1 MEGVYAT
8 LALVGAVTGYGFTKA
23 KKQSFQKYVM
33 SSQEIE
39 SATQAGQEIDTLT
52 QTSSN
57 KRSAY
62 DYVLRKLPEFVRTKA
77 TKTLASFNQSKE
89 SGAPPSVAYSNLR
102 LALLSDREL
111 GNITANQELYFP
123 KRDVFYKWFRE
134 GLAAPVLPSPV
145 TPESARSASQ
155 FSARTEGWGGE
166 ETPVPQSLM
175 TLEAKREIL
184 QRLGITNRPTFTA
197 WAETRRQTQP
207 ERVREIEGY
216 VNEVF
221 PVQAPPRIT
230 IPDTPM
236 SARVSAPA
244 VTVPPP
250 APAPARPTAAES
262 SALAATITVPPPAP
276 AVTVPPPAPAPA
288 PEPEPA
294 AGTGLGIAETPEIPV
309 IEEVATPLPVTLP
322 PPAPAPL
329 EFTQIN
335 PMFAPAPTVAVPP
348 PAPAPAPAV
357 TQRQRPSLLSRLRRV
372 TLRAP
377 RITSST
383 KKDAAKLT
391 ELGIT
396 DVDSFV
402 NYLQGKSSVEQM
414 DTLRM
419 VTSVFPQDADVFF
432 DAAIDNP
439 DVSEAFQRASS
450 KVRDPITKV
459 VKKARKARPSALVT
473 APAAISALTSAPPTV
488 EEAPVELDQINP
500 MFAPA
505 PTVTVP
511 APAPAP
517 SDVVPPHLRGISS
530 IRPSPFAPAPSVTV
544 PPPAPAPT
552 VTVPPPPREGG
563 PAAGTGLGLI
573 TAPETPLPAVSQPAT
588 PLPVTQ
594 GPPPNTQELQDYL
607 REQTPP
613 IVDMNSFLA
622 WTKANEALGP
632 DEATRMYKIAIAAF
646 PAATPPTTQAPRTE
660 LAPAL
665 PPATPQQIEELRGFL
680 AMQTPPITDEASLAQ
695 WMQENASKTVQEQ
708 ENIFLIY
715 ERAFQT
721 RVSRDL
727 APPPAPTAEVPPPA
741 PAPAPAYQLVRQ
753 PGTRRMV
760 PIQAKTRAATRKA
773 TQITNLK
780 QWLLTADVNDTT
792 KAILKAYIEQHPSDF
807 ASIYASLKNTIKGK
821 QFLQEYPDITADLVA
836 LRQLQQLETQGT
848 IPQQVTPEEQALLS
862 QIQTPQDELEAVLS
876 APTPTVTVALP
887 APLTPPP
894 APAPV
899 PPNALNSTQAK
910 EWLATN
916 LGVQN
921 QNDFRRWIRENTSIV
936 TEPIL
941 VTAEVAFPMGT
952 LSGSTNFRTVYEA
965 LKSGK
970 QARATTQRRG
980 GRKARKNTLRRRPK
994 VNTKNVRRTSH
1005 RKNRA
1010 KRTD

>member
-1 MEGVYAT
+1 
-8 LALVGAVTGYGFTKA
+8 
-23 KKQSFQKYVM
+23 
-33 SSQEIE
+33 
-39 SATQAGQEIDTLT
+39 
-52 QTSSN
+52 
-57 KRSAY
+57 
-62 DYVLRKLPEFVRTKA
+62 
-77 TKTLASFNQSKE
+77 
-89 SGAPPSVAYSNLR
+89 
-102 LALLSDREL
+102 
-111 GNITANQELYFP
+111 
-123 KRDVFYKWFRE
+123 
-134 GLAAPVLPSPV
+134 
-145 TPESARSASQ
+145 
-155 FSARTEGWGGE
+155 
-166 ETPVPQSLM
+166 
-175 TLEAKREIL
+175 
-184 QRLGITNRPTFTA
+184 
-197 WAETRRQTQP
+197 
-207 ERVREIEGY
+207 
-216 VNEVF
+216 
-221 PVQAPPRIT
+221 
-230 IPDTPM
+230 
-236 SARVSAPA
+236 
-244 VTVPPP
+244 
-250 APAPARPTAAES
+250 
-262 SALAATITVPPPAP
+262 
-276 AVTVPPPAPAPA
+276 
-288 PEPEPA
+288 
-294 AGTGLGIAETPEIPV
+294 
-309 IEEVATPLPVTLP
+309 
-322 PPAPAPL
+322 
-329 EFTQIN
+329 
-335 PMFAPAPTVAVPP
+335 
-348 PAPAPAPAV
+348 
-357 TQRQRPSLLSRLRRV
+357 
-372 TLRAP
+372 
-377 RITSST
+377 
-383 KKDAAKLT
+383 
-391 ELGIT
+391 
-396 DVDSFV
+396 VDSFV
-402 NYLQGKSSVEQM
+402 NYLQGKSSAEQM

-439 DVSEAFQRASS
+439 NVSEAFQRASS

-459 VKKARKARPSALVT
+459 VKKARKTRPSALVT
-473 APAAISALTSAPPTV
+473 APTAISALTAAPPTV

-505 PTVTVP
+505 PAPTVTVPPP

-530 IRPSPFAPAPSVTV
+530 IRPSPFAPAPTVTV
-544 PPPAPAPT
+544 PPPAPAPA
-552 VTVPPPPREGG
+552 VTVPQPPREGG
-563 PAAGTGLGLI
+563 PAAGVGLGLI

-588 PLPVTQ
+588 PLPVSQ

-622 WTKANEALGP
+622 WTKANKGIGP

-646 PAATPPTTQAPRTE
+646 PAAAPPTTQAPRTE

-727 APPPAPTAEVPPPA
+727 APPAPAVTVPPPAPPTAEVPLPAPA

-760 PIQAKTRAATRKA
+760 TTAVPTQAKIRAATRKA
-773 TQITNLK
+773 SQITDLK
-780 QWLLTADVNDTT
+780 NWLLTADVNDST
-792 KAILKAYIEQHPSDF
+792 KAVLTTYIEQHPDDF
-807 ASIYASLKNTIKGK
+807 AKIYANLNNTNSGR
-821 QFLQEYPDITADLVA
+821 QFLQQYPDIRQDLVN
-836 LRQLQQLETQGT
+836 LRQLQQLTGT
-848 IPQQVTPEEQALLS
+848 VPP
-862 QIQTPQDELEAVLS
+862 
-876 APTPTVTVALP
+876 P

-921 QNDFRRWIRENTSIV
+921 QNDFRQWIRENTSIV

-952 LSGSTNFRTVYEA
+952 ISGSTNFRTVYEA

-970 QARATTQRRG
+970 QTRATTQRRG

>member
-1 MEGVYAT
+1 
-8 LALVGAVTGYGFTKA
+8 
-23 KKQSFQKYVM
+23 
-33 SSQEIE
+33 
-39 SATQAGQEIDTLT
+39 
-52 QTSSN
+52 
-57 KRSAY
+57 
-62 DYVLRKLPEFVRTKA
+62 
-77 TKTLASFNQSKE
+77 
-89 SGAPPSVAYSNLR
+89 
-102 LALLSDREL
+102 
-111 GNITANQELYFP
+111 
-123 KRDVFYKWFRE
+123 
-134 GLAAPVLPSPV
+134 
-145 TPESARSASQ
+145 
-155 FSARTEGWGGE
+155 
-166 ETPVPQSLM
+166 
-175 TLEAKREIL
+175 
-184 QRLGITNRPTFTA
+184 
-197 WAETRRQTQP
+197 
-207 ERVREIEGY
+207 
-216 VNEVF
+216 
-221 PVQAPPRIT
+221 
-230 IPDTPM
+230 
-236 SARVSAPA
+236 
-244 VTVPPP
+244 
-250 APAPARPTAAES
+250 
-262 SALAATITVPPPAP
+262 
-276 AVTVPPPAPAPA
+276 
-288 PEPEPA
+288 
-294 AGTGLGIAETPEIPV
+294 
-309 IEEVATPLPVTLP
+309 
-322 PPAPAPL
+322 
-329 EFTQIN
+329 
-335 PMFAPAPTVAVPP
+335 
-348 PAPAPAPAV
+348 
-357 TQRQRPSLLSRLRRV
+357 V

-402 NYLQGKSSVEQM
+402 NYLQGKSSAEQM

-473 APAAISALTSAPPTV
+473 APTAISALTAAPPTV

-505 PTVTVP
+505 PIVTVPPPAPTVTVP
-511 APAPAP
+511 EPAKV

-530 IRPSPFAPAPSVTV
+530 IRPSPFAPAPAPTVTV
-544 PPPAPAPT
+544 PQPAPT
-552 VTVPPPPREGG
+552 VTVPQPAPTVTVPQPPREGG
-563 PAAGTGLGLI
+563 PAAGTGLGL

-622 WTKANEALGP
+622 WTKANKGIGP

-646 PAATPPTTQAPRTE
+646 PAAAPPTTQAPRTE

-680 AMQTPPITDEASLAQ
+680 AMQTPPITDEASLAR

-727 APPPAPTAEVPPPA
+727 APPAPAVTVPQPAPTAEVPAPA
-741 PAPAPAYQLVRQ
+741 PAPGPAPAYQLVRQ

-760 PIQAKTRAATRKA
+760 TTAVPTQAKIRAATRKA
-773 TQITNLK
+773 SQITDLK
-780 QWLLTADVNDTT
+780 NWLLTTDVNDST
-792 KAILKAYIEQHPSDF
+792 KAVLTAYIEQHPDAF
-807 ASIYASLKNTIKGK
+807 AKIYADLNNTNSGR
-821 QFLQEYPDITADLVA
+821 QFLQQYPDIRQDLVN
-836 LRQLQQLETQGT
+836 LRQLQQLTGT
-848 IPQQVTPEEQALLS
+848 VPP
-862 QIQTPQDELEAVLS
+862 
-876 APTPTVTVALP
+876 P

-921 QNDFRRWIRENTSIV
+921 QNDFRQWIRENTSIV

-970 QARATTQRRG
+970 QTRAITQRRG

>member
-1 MEGVYAT
+1 
-8 LALVGAVTGYGFTKA
+8 
-23 KKQSFQKYVM
+23 
-33 SSQEIE
+33 
-39 SATQAGQEIDTLT
+39 
-52 QTSSN
+52 
-57 KRSAY
+57 
-62 DYVLRKLPEFVRTKA
+62 
-77 TKTLASFNQSKE
+77 
-89 SGAPPSVAYSNLR
+89 
-102 LALLSDREL
+102 
-111 GNITANQELYFP
+111 
-123 KRDVFYKWFRE
+123 
-134 GLAAPVLPSPV
+134 
-145 TPESARSASQ
+145 
-155 FSARTEGWGGE
+155 
-166 ETPVPQSLM
+166 
-175 TLEAKREIL
+175 
-184 QRLGITNRPTFTA
+184 
-197 WAETRRQTQP
+197 
-207 ERVREIEGY
+207 
-216 VNEVF
+216 
-221 PVQAPPRIT
+221 
-230 IPDTPM
+230 
-236 SARVSAPA
+236 
-244 VTVPPP
+244 
-250 APAPARPTAAES
+250 
-262 SALAATITVPPPAP
+262 
-276 AVTVPPPAPAPA
+276 
-288 PEPEPA
+288 
-294 AGTGLGIAETPEIPV
+294 
-309 IEEVATPLPVTLP
+309 
-322 PPAPAPL
+322 
-329 EFTQIN
+329 
-335 PMFAPAPTVAVPP
+335 
-348 PAPAPAPAV
+348 
-357 TQRQRPSLLSRLRRV
+357 
-372 TLRAP
+372 
-377 RITSST
+377 
-383 KKDAAKLT
+383 
-391 ELGIT
+391 
-396 DVDSFV
+396 
-402 NYLQGKSSVEQM
+402 
-414 DTLRM
+414 
-419 VTSVFPQDADVFF
+419 
-432 DAAIDNP
+432 
-439 DVSEAFQRASS
+439 VSEAFQRASS

-473 APAAISALTSAPPTV
+473 APAAISALTAAPQTV
-488 EEAPVELDQINP
+488 EEATVELDQINP

-505 PTVTVP
+505 PTVTV
-511 APAPAP
+511 PAP

-544 PPPAPAPT
+544 PPPAPAPS
-552 VTVPPPPREGG
+552 VTVPQPPREGG

-573 TAPETPLPAVSQPAT
+573 TAPETPLPAVSQPVT
-588 PLPVTQ
+588 PLPISQ

-646 PAATPPTTQAPRTE
+646 PAAAPPTTQVPRTE

-680 AMQTPPITDEASLAQ
+680 AMQTPPITDEASLAR

-727 APPPAPTAEVPPPA
+727 APPAPAVTVPPPAPAVTVPPPAPTAEVPP
-741 PAPAPAYQLVRQ
+741 PAPAYQLVRQ

-760 PIQAKTRAATRKA
+760 PTQAKTRAATRKA
-773 TQITNLK
+773 TQIANLK

-807 ASIYASLKNTIKGK
+807 ASIYASLKNTTKGK

-836 LRQLQQLETQGT
+836 LRQLQQLEAQGT

-862 QIQTPQDELEAVLS
+862 QIQTPQDELEAVLT
-876 APTPTVTVALP
+876 APTPTVTVPLP

-899 PPNALNSTQAK
+899 PPNTLNSTQAK

-952 LSGSTNFRTVYEA
+952 ISGSTNFRTVYEA

-994 VNTKNVRRTSH
+994 VNTKNVRRISH